1 MTPSLITQAIRPM
14 SVSQSDR
21 YSLSPEM
28 REFVRVN
35 QGFAPADASLNARR
49 EAFLRGCRHFTP
61 VKPQGLQITDT
72 ALGNLPVRLYK
83 PSGMAPKPAWP
94 VLLYLHGGGWDL
106 GNLDTH
112 DWFVYALAKRLNLVI
127 VAVAYR
133 LAPEYPYPAALDD
146 SLTVWKALRAGEL
159 GGDLSREQLV
169 VCGDSAGGTL
179 AAGLCMTLRDKGE
192 LQPLGQALVYPVLT
206 TETFQPSATLY
217 ADAPLLSNTGL
228 EGSFERYLPNVQM
241 RSEASA
247 MPLMAHNFRG
257 LAPAFIGVAEFD
269 ILRDEGYAYRDALE
283 ADNVPVSLYLGKGL
297 LHGSLRAQ
305 GVEQV
310 ETFYDAL
317 AQSISTFLANA
328 HDSIKGTSIG

>member
-1 MTPSLITQAIRPM
+1 M
-14 SVSQSDR
+14 SVSQRER
-21 YSLSPEM
+21 YPLSLEM
-28 REFVRVN
+28 QEFVRVN
-35 QGFAPADASLNARR
+35 QGFAAADASLNARR

-61 VKPQGLQITDT
+61 VKPQGLQVTDT
-72 ALGNLPVRLYK
+72 ALGNLPIRLYK
-83 PSGMAPKPAWP
+83 PSGGAPKQAWP

-106 GNLDTH
+106 GHLDTH

-133 LAPEYPYPAALDD
+133 LAPEHPYPAALDD
-146 SLTVWKALRAGEL
+146 CLTVWNALRAGEL
-159 GGDLSREQLV
+159 GDDLSRQQLV

-179 AAGLCMTLRDKGE
+179 AAGLCMTLRAKGE
-192 LQPLGQALVYPVLT
+192 SQPLGQALVYPVLT

-217 ADAPLLSNTGL
+217 ADAPLLSTTGL
-228 EGSFERYLPNVQM
+228 EGSFERYLPVAQM
-241 RSEASA
+241 RSEALA
-247 MPLMAHNFRG
+247 MPLMANNFRG

-283 ADNVPVSLYLGKGL
+283 ADHVPVSLYLGKGL

-305 GVEQV
+305 GVEPV
-310 ETFYDAL
+310 EAFYDAL

-328 HDSIKGTSIG
+328 NDSIKGTPNVTDLG

>member
-1 MTPSLITQAIRPM
+1 M
-14 SVSQSDR
+14 SVSQSER

-28 REFVRVN
+28 QEFVRAN
-35 QGFAPADASLNARR
+35 QGFVAVDVSLNARR
-49 EAFLRGCRHFTP
+49 EAFLRSCRHFTP

-72 ALGNLPVRLYK
+72 VLGNLPVRLYK
-83 PSGMAPKPAWP
+83 PSGAAPKQAWP

-133 LAPEYPYPAALDD
+133 LAPEHPYPAALDD
-146 SLTVWKALRAGEL
+146 SLTVWNALRAGEL
-159 GGDLSREQLV
+159 GGDLSCEPLV

-217 ADAPLLSNTGL
+217 ADAPLLSVTGL
-228 EGSFERYLPNVQM
+228 AGSLERYLPLVQM
-241 RSEASA
+241 RSEVAA
-247 MPLMAHNFRG
+247 MPLMARDFRG

-310 ETFYDAL
+310 EAFYDTL
-317 AQSISTFLANA
+317 AQAISTFLANA
-328 HDSIKGTSIG
+328 HCSIDSVPSVSDLG

>member
-1 MTPSLITQAIRPM
+1 M
-14 SVSQSDR
+14 SVPQSER
-21 YSLSPEM
+21 YSLSPAM
-28 REFVRVN
+28 RKFVRVN

-49 EAFLRGCRHFTP
+49 EAFLRVCRHFTP

-83 PSGMAPKPAWP
+83 PSGTTPEQAWP

-133 LAPEYPYPAALDD
+133 LAPEHPYPAALDD

-159 GGDLSREQLV
+159 GADLSREQLV

-179 AAGLCMTLRDKGE
+179 AAGLCMTLRDKNE
-192 LQPLGQALVYPVLT
+192 PQPLGQALVYPVLT
-206 TETFQPSATLY
+206 TETFQPSASLY
-217 ADAPLLSNTGL
+217 GDAPLLSTTGL
-228 EGSFERYLPNVQM
+228 AGSFDRYLPGA
-241 RSEASA
+241 RLCSEASA
-247 MPLMAHNFRG
+247 MPLMANNFRG

-283 ADNVPVSLYLGKGL
+283 AEHVPVSLYFGKGL

-310 ETFYDAL
+310 EAFYDAL
-317 AQSISTFLANA
+317 AQAISTFLANA
-328 HDSIKGTSIG
+328 HYSIEGASNVSDFG

>member
-1 MTPSLITQAIRPM
+1 M
-14 SVSQSDR
+14 SVSQRER
-21 YSLSPEM
+21 YPLSLEM
-28 REFVRVN
+28 QEFVRVN
-35 QGFAPADASLNARR
+35 QGFAAADASLNARR

-72 ALGNLPVRLYK
+72 ALGNLPIRLYK
-83 PSGMAPKPAWP
+83 PSGAAPKQAWP

-106 GNLDTH
+106 GHLDTH

-133 LAPEYPYPAALDD
+133 LAPEHPYPAALDD
-146 SLTVWKALRAGEL
+146 SLMVWNALRAGEL
-159 GGDLSREQLV
+159 GDDLSRQQLV

-192 LQPLGQALVYPVLT
+192 QQPLGQALVYPVLT

-217 ADAPLLSNTGL
+217 TDAPLLSTTGL
-228 EGSFERYLPNVQM
+228 AGSFERYLPTVQM

-247 MPLMAHNFRG
+247 MPLMADNFRG

-283 ADNVPVSLYLGKGL
+283 ADHVPVSLYLGKGL

-305 GVEQV
+305 GVEPV
-310 ETFYDAL
+310 EAFYDAL
-317 AQSISTFLANA
+317 AQAISTFLANA
-328 HDSIKGTSIG
+328 NDSIKGTPNVTDLG